1 MSWLGL
7 SAVHPLLLWGALAI
21 AAPII
26 IHLLSKRKFRLI
38 DWAAMDFLLE
48 ADRRNRRRV
57 RLENLILLL
66 LRCLAVALIAF
77 LVARPFLTPQGVQQ
91 AGAIA
96 PEIERVIVLDDS
108 PSMLA
113 KGKSNE
119 LAFDDAKAGLVTF
132 VEELVRDS
140 PRDRLTLVLTSKP
153 DSPLI
158 NGKFLH
164 TAGSAGGSGDEVGEI
179 IRTIKN
185 LQTSERTAD
194 LDATFLALDKM
205 LTIDSAVTNRVVYL
219 VSDLRRR
226 DWRPKTTAPGDK
238 GPGARVKK
246 LLADNRAVGFVVV
259 DVGADKT
266 DNLTIEE
273 IRALDETGQRSQL
286 VAGVPAKF
294 EVTVANHGA
303 SAADRVEVELTTSAA
318 GSQRQM
324 VEKAIEPGGR
334 GKVLLDVTF
343 PLAEGADPKP
353 TSTTI
358 RASLDRADL
367 LNSDN
372 ERLFAARVTPGV
384 QVLIVDGDP
393 ATEPE
398 KAERYFLQKALAPL
412 GEELTPFRVQWRSDS
427 QFDDGLPLDSF
438 QLIFLCN
445 VYRISDE
452 QLAAL
457 EKWVQAGGGLV
468 VALGDRVD
476 GEFYNEKLHA
486 GGKGLLPIKLDSRQ
500 GDESQNKWVHF
511 MVDQPEHPLLRAFEG
526 SENAALLQAVKVFQ
540 WWKAEVP
547 AAEITAGRATLVSRF
562 TDDADNTPAVVEKPF
577 GTGRV
582 LVMTTALDRDWN
594 NWPGEF
600 SYLPSVLELSR
611 YMARKVTDDGSFLVG
626 QPVKRRLDPAEHKP
640 EVTVSQF
647 PWGEDEKPQ
656 KRSESVAADEQ
667 TKRLEYTLSE
677 TDRTGFYRIDVPRF
691 DGEPES
697 WLFAANLDA
706 TEGDLARIS
715 TDDVGR
721 QINDERV
728 TFAAD
733 RPALSSRAEGAKKEL
748 WFPVLIGIAAVLG
761 CEQILAWL
769 FGRRR

>member
-7 SAVHPLLLWGALAI
+7 SAVHPLLLWGALAV

-66 LRCLAVALIAF
+66 LRCLAVALVAF
-77 LVARPFLTPQGVQQ
+77 LVARPFLTPEGVQQ
-91 AGAIA
+91 AGATA

-113 KGKSNE
+113 RGKNNE

-164 TAGSAGGSGDEVGEI
+164 TAGGADSGGDEVGEI
-179 IRTIKN
+179 VRTIKN
-185 LQTSERTAD
+185 LQPSERTAD
-194 LDATFLALDKM
+194 LDATFLALDRM
-205 LTIDSAVTNRVVYL
+205 LAADAAVVNRVVYL
-219 VSDLRRR
+219 VSDLRGR
-226 DWRPKTTAPGDK
+226 DWRPKPQAPTDR

-294 EVTVANHGA
+294 EVTIANHGA
-303 SAADRVEVELTTSAA
+303 NAADRVDVELTTAAA
-318 GSQRQM
+318 GTQRQTL
-324 VEKAIEPGGR
+324 EKAIEPGGR
-334 GKVLLDVTF
+334 QKALFDVTF
-343 PLAEGADPKP
+343 PAIEGTDAKP
-353 TSTTI
+353 ASTPI
-358 RASLDRADL
+358 RASIDRADL
-367 LNSDN
+367 LPGDN
-372 ERLFAARVTPGV
+372 QRLFAARVTPGV

-398 KAERYFLQKALAPL
+398 KSERYFLQKALAPL
-412 GEELTPFRVQWRSDS
+412 GEELTPFKVQWRSDS
-427 QFDDGLPLDSF
+427 QFDDGLPLDAF

-457 EKWVQAGGGLV
+457 DKWVQAGGGLV

-476 GEFYNEKLHA
+476 GDFYTEKLYA

-526 SENAALLQAVKVFQ
+526 AENAALLQAVKVFQ

-547 AAEITAGRATLVSRF
+547 AADITAGRATVVSRW
-562 TDDADNTPAVVEKPF
+562 TDDAENTVAVAEKPH
-577 GTGRV
+577 GLGRTLV
-582 LVMTTALDRDWN
+582 LTTALDRDWN

-600 SYLPSVLELSR
+600 SYVPSILELSR

-626 QPVKRRLDPAEHKP
+626 QPLRRRLDPSEHKP
-640 EVTVSQF
+640 EITLSQF
-647 PWGEDEKPQ
+647 AWGDEDKPQ
-656 KRSESVAADEQ
+656 KRSESVAFDEA
-667 TKRLEYTLSE
+667 TKRLDYTLAE
-677 TDRTGFYRIDVPRF
+677 TNQVGFYRIDSARF

-697 WLFAANLDA
+697 WLHAANLDP
-706 TEGDLARIS
+706 TEGDLSRI
-715 TDDVGR
+715 TEQDIAR
-721 QINDERV
+721 QIGDERV
-728 TFAAD
+728 TFVAD
-733 RPALSSRAEGAKKEL
+733 RPALSARAEGAKKEL

-761 CEQILAWL
+761 CEQFLAWL

>member
-1 MSWLGL
+1 MTFFGL
-7 SAVHPLLLWGALAI
+7 SAVHPLLLWGALAV

-77 LVARPFLTPQGVQQ
+77 LVARPFLTPEGVRQS
-91 AGAIA
+91 GATA

-113 KGKSNE
+113 RGKSNE
-119 LAFDDAKAGLVTF
+119 LAFDDAKAGLVAF
-132 VEELVRDS
+132 IEELVRDS
-140 PRDRLTLVLTSKP
+140 PRDRVTLLVTSKP

-164 TAGSAGGSGDEVGEI
+164 TAGGADGGDEVGEI
-179 IRTIKN
+179 VRTIKN
-185 LQTSERTAD
+185 LQPSERTAD
-194 LDATFLALDKM
+194 LDATFLALDRM
-205 LTIDSAVTNRVVYL
+205 LTADAAVVNRVIYL
-219 VSDLRRR
+219 VSDLRGR
-226 DWRPKTTAPGDK
+226 DWRPRTSGDR

-273 IRALDETGQRSQL
+273 IRALDETGQQSQL
-286 VAGVPAKF
+286 VSGVPAKF
-294 EVTVANHGA
+294 EVTIANHGA
-303 SAADRVEVELTTSAA
+303 NPADRVEIELTTAAA
-318 GSQRQM
+318 GTQRSTI
-324 VEKAIEPGGR
+324 EKAIEPGGR
-334 GKVLLDVTF
+334 QKALFDITF
-343 PLAEGADPKP
+343 PAAEGADAKP
-353 TSTTI
+353 ATTPI
-358 RASLDRADL
+358 RAAIDRADL
-367 LNSDN
+367 LASDN
-372 ERLFAARVTPGV
+372 QRLFAARVTPGV

-398 KAERYFLQKALAPL
+398 KSERYFLQKALAPL

-427 QFDDGLPLDSF
+427 QFDDGLPLDGF

-452 QLAAL
+452 QLGVL
-457 EKWVQAGGGLV
+457 DKWVQAGGGLV

-476 GEFYNEKLHA
+476 GEFYNDKLFA
-486 GGKGLLPIKLDSRQ
+486 GGKGMLPIKLDSRQ

-526 SENAALLQAVKVFQ
+526 TENAQLLQAVKVFQ

-547 AAEITAGRATLVSRF
+547 AADVTAGRATLVSRW
-562 TDDADNTPAVVEKPF
+562 TDDAENTVAVAEKPH

-582 LVMTTALDRDWN
+582 LVLTTPLDRDWN

-600 SYLPSVLELSR
+600 SYVPSMLELSR

-626 QPVKRRLDPAEHKP
+626 QPVRRRLDPAEHKP
-640 EVTVSQF
+640 EVTISQF
-647 PWGEDEKPQ
+647 AWGEEDKPQ
-656 KRSESVAADEQ
+656 KRSESVALDEK
-667 TKRLEYTLSE
+667 TKRLEYMLAE
-677 TDRTGFYRIDVPRF
+677 TDRVGFYRIDLPRF

-697 WLFAANLDA
+697 WLHAANLDP
-706 TEGDLARIS
+706 TEGNLTRVGQEEI
-715 TDDVGR
+715 GR
-721 QINDERV
+721 QIGDDRV
-728 TFAAD
+728 TFSED
-733 RPALSSRAEGAKKEL
+733 RPALSARAEGAKKEV

-761 CEQILAWL
+761 CEQFLAWL

>member
-1 MSWLGL
+1 MSFFGL
-7 SAVHPLLLWGALAI
+7 SAVHPLLLWGALAV

-66 LRCLAVALIAF
+66 LRCLAVALVAF
-77 LVARPFLTPQGVQQ
+77 LVARPFLTPEGVLQT
-91 AGAIA
+91 GAAA

-113 KGKSNE
+113 RGKNNE
-119 LAFDDAKAGLVTF
+119 LVFDDAKAGLVTF

-140 PRDRLTLVLTSKP
+140 PRDRLTLVVTSKP

-164 TAGSAGGSGDEVGEI
+164 TAGGADGGGDEVGEI
-179 IRTIKN
+179 VRTIKN
-185 LQTSERTAD
+185 LQPSERTAD
-194 LDATFLALDKM
+194 LDATFLALDRI
-205 LTIDSAVTNRVVYL
+205 LAADAAVVNRVIYL
-219 VSDLRRR
+219 VSDLRGR
-226 DWRPKTTAPGDK
+226 DWRPRTPGDR

-273 IRALDETGQRSQL
+273 IRALDETGQQSQL

-294 EVTVANHGA
+294 EVTIANHGA
-303 SAADRVEVELTTSAA
+303 SAADRVEVELTTAAA
-318 GSQRQM
+318 GTQRHTI
-324 VEKAIEPGGR
+324 EKAIEPGGR
-334 GKVLLDVTF
+334 QKALFDITF
-343 PLAEGADPKP
+343 PAAEGVDAKP
-353 TSTTI
+353 ASTPI
-358 RASLDRADL
+358 RAAIDRADL
-367 LNSDN
+367 LPSDN
-372 ERLFAARVTPGV
+372 QRLFAARVTPGV

-398 KAERYFLQKALAPL
+398 KSERYFLQKALAPL

-427 QFDDGLPLDSF
+427 QFDDGLPLDGF

-445 VYRISDE
+445 VYRVSEE
-452 QLAAL
+452 QLGVL
-457 EKWVQAGGGLV
+457 DKWVQAGGGLV

-476 GEFYNEKLHA
+476 GEFYNEKLFA
-486 GGKGLLPIKLDSRQ
+486 GGKGLLPVKLDSRQ
-500 GDESQNKWVHF
+500 GDESQNNWVHF
-511 MVDQPEHPLLRAFEG
+511 MVDRPEHPLLTAFEG
-526 SENAALLQAVKVFQ
+526 TENAQLLQAVKVFQ

-547 AAEITAGRATLVSRF
+547 VADLTAGRATLVSRW
-562 TDDADNTPAVVEKPF
+562 TDDADNTVAVAEKPH

-582 LVMTTALDRDWN
+582 LVLTTALDRDWN

-600 SYLPSVLELSR
+600 SYVPSMLELSR
-611 YMARKVTDDGSFLVG
+611 YMARKVRDDGSFLVG
-626 QPVKRRLDPAEHKP
+626 QPLRRRLDPAEHKP
-640 EVTVSQF
+640 EVTLSQF
-647 PWGEDEKPQ
+647 AWGEEDKPQ
-656 KRSESVAADEQ
+656 KRSESVAVDEK
-667 TKRLEYTLSE
+667 TKRLEYAVAE
-677 TDRTGFYRIDVPRF
+677 TDRVGLYRIDLARF

-697 WLFAANLDA
+697 WLHAANLDP
-706 TEGDLARIS
+706 TEGNLTRVAEEEIS
-715 TDDVGR
+715 R
-721 QINDERV
+721 QIGDDRV

-733 RPALSSRAEGAKKEL
+733 RPALSARAEGAKKEL

-761 CEQILAWL
+761 CEQFLAWL